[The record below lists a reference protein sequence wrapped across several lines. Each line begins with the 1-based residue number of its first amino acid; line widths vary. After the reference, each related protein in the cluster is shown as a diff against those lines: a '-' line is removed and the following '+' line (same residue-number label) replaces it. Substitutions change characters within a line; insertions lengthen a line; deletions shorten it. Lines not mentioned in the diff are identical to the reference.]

1 MLSPSSEALT
11 IGYCCKAIIAPRTKN
26 GMKVRRAPLRCSKP
40 DFCLL
45 RRLEMR
51 VKSTSNMQWTCALVR
66 RDSIMRCALM
76 LRIFVS
82 GARSPGVGGGGG
94 ARTEAGFEATGGALG
109 PLFPQARKCFFVTP
123 AATAVAL
130 TLART
135 TLCSL

>member
-66 RDSIMRCALM
+66 RHLVKGWAKMGTM
-76 LRIFVS
+76 F
-82 GARSPGVGGGGG
+82 VGGANAPGGG
-94 ARTEAGFEATGGALG
+94 AAGGASTGACLEG
-109 PLFPQARKCFFVTP
+109 RGGRSTPLFLHSRKACV
-123 AATAVAL
+123 
-130 TLART
+130 
-135 TLCSL
+135 S